1 MRYLKLTV
9 AYDGTD
15 FFGWQWQ
22 PEQRTV
28 QGEFEA
34 AIKAVTSEETRV
46 VASGRTDTGVH
57 AIGQVVGWATESELA
72 TDVLLRA
79 LNANTPRDLAVQEV
93 SEAREGFNPIID
105 STSKRY
111 RYLLYDHP
119 IRDVFARNSVWQVWQ
134 RLDDNA
140 MREASLALLGEHD
153 FKGYETAGS
162 PRVSTVREVYDIQV
176 ERRQFENGER
186 IAIEVEASGFLYNM
200 VRNIVGTLVQIG
212 RGKEPITFASDV
224 LAAQDRRL
232 AGPTAPPQG
241 LYLLNVNF
249 GGDNFGDN
257 AR

>member
-1 MRYLKLTV
+1 
-9 AYDGTD
+9 
-15 FFGWQWQ
+15 
-22 PEQRTV
+22 
-28 QGEFEA
+28 
-34 AIKAVTSEETRV
+34 
-46 VASGRTDTGVH
+46 
-57 AIGQVVGWATESELA
+57 
-72 TDVLLRA
+72 
-79 LNANTPRDLAVQEV
+79 
-93 SEAREGFNPIID
+93 
-105 STSKRY
+105 
-111 RYLLYDHP
+111 
-119 IRDVFARNSVWQVWQ
+119 
-134 RLDDNA
+134 
-140 MREASLALLGEHD
+140 MREASRALLGEHD